1 MHQEFSTK
9 DESVHK
15 NEPLLQKETKSVSN
29 LIFHNKKTPLI
40 FTNIVFNSLIGLS
53 KTQII
58 LQIGQQ
64 YNDIHTNTWMFR
76 NHKKKR
82 WYQKKY
88 LYLYFEKNK
97 VAYYEYR
104 SFKTLIHTQY

>member
-9 DESVHK
+9 DESIHK

-40 FTNIVFNSLIGLS
+40 FTNTVFNSLIGLS

-76 NHKKKR
+76 NHKKKTMVP
-82 WYQKKY
+82 KKIP
-88 LYLYFEKNK
+88 LLVLRKK
-97 VAYYEYR
+97 
-104 SFKTLIHTQY
+104 